1 MTEPSDYKVDKS
13 LAKIQPL
20 ENRSMKIV
28 SYNINSHSAFDAQ
41 AKIDVIIQRK
51 PADVWIISEAFEHT
65 AIPEGW
71 HYYWRGEDGI
81 KGLGVI
87 IRSGLKSERIET
99 AFPLL
104 NYCIPLFVDGLLI
117 VGMWPTKYAETSHL
131 SYPYILKS
139 NIDNLR
145 NYLENNPAIIA
156 GDFNCYVGQ
165 SGERKQYNIKDI
177 SECLKQMNFESA
189 YHSTTLEELG
199 KESQGTLNFQYKGT
213 KSFHIDYAFANVPI
227 KSFNVA
233 KWNGTDWHDA
243 PIVSD
248 HSPLSIEV

>member
-1 MTEPSDYKVDKS
+1 
-13 LAKIQPL
+13 
-20 ENRSMKIV
+20 MKIV
-28 SYNINSHSAFDAQ
+28 SYNINSHSASDAQ
-41 AKIDVIIQRK
+41 TKIDVIIQRMS
-51 PADVWIISEAFEHT
+51 ADAWIISEAYEH
-65 AIPEGW
+65 IVLPEGW
-71 HYYWRGEDGI
+71 QYYWCGEEGI

-87 IRSGLKSERIET
+87 IRSGLRSERVKT
-99 AFPLL
+99 ALPLL
-104 NYCIPLFVDGLLI
+104 NYCIPLFLDGLF
-117 VGMWPTKYAETSHL
+117 VVSMWPTKYADTLHL

-139 NIDNLR
+139 NIDNMR
-145 NYLENNPAIIA
+145 DYLENNPAIIA

-189 YHSTTLEELG
+189 YHAVTSEELG

-213 KSFHIDYAFANVPI
+213 RFFHIDYAFANIPI

-233 KWNGTDWHDA
+233 KWNGTDWDDA

-248 HSPLSIEV
+248 HSPLFVEV

>member
-1 MTEPSDYKVDKS
+1 
-13 LAKIQPL
+13 
-20 ENRSMKIV
+20 MKIV

-41 AKIDVIIQRK
+41 TKIDVVIKQI
-51 PADVWIISEAFEHT
+51 PADVWIISEAFEQT
-65 AIPEGW
+65 ALPEGW
-71 HYYWRGEDGI
+71 QYYWCGKEGI

-87 IRSGLKSERIET
+87 IRSGLKSERVKT
-99 AFPLL
+99 TFPIL
-104 NYCIPLFVDGLLI
+104 NYCIPSFVNGLLV
-117 VGMWPTKYAETSHL
+117 VGMWPTKYAETLHL

-145 NYLENNPAIIA
+145 EYLENNSAIIA

-189 YHSTTLEELG
+189 YHTVTSEELG

-213 KSFHIDYAFANVPI
+213 KFFHIDYAFVNIPI
-227 KSFNVA
+227 KSFNMA
-233 KWNGTDWHDA
+233 KWNGTDWNDA
-243 PIVSD
+243 PIVSN
-248 HSPLSIEV
+248 HSPLFIEI